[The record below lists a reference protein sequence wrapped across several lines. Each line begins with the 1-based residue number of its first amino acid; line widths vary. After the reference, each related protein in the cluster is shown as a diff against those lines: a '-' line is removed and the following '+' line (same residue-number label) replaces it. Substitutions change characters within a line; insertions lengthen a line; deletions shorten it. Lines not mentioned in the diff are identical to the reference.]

1 MRSYNPLDPITAHT
15 IIKKKK
21 SGQKMLIKSNKLD
34 MRKRKG
40 KSEKKQKRKKKKG
53 SFWIEMGPKKE
64 AKAIGQ
70 ETKKKKL
77 ENSIA

>member
-1 MRSYNPLDPITAHT
+1 
-15 IIKKKK
+15 
-21 SGQKMLIKSNKLD
+21 

-40 KSEKKQKRKKKKG
+40 KSEKKQKRNKKKEG